1 MDHEPLK
8 KEDLSSQF
16 LSPHDALGQNRAES
30 SLQRLQRLNPMV
42 EVTADTSNLV
52 QHTSIVGQI
61 VADSVLSFRKF
72 NWLHNFR
79 P

>member
-8 KEDLSSQF
+8 KEDLNSQF
-16 LSPHDALGQNRAES
+16 LASHDNVGKNRAES

-52 QHTSIVGQI
+52 KSARLRFLPVYPWP
-61 VADSVLSFRKF
+61 VL
-72 NWLHNFR
+72 
-79 P
+79 